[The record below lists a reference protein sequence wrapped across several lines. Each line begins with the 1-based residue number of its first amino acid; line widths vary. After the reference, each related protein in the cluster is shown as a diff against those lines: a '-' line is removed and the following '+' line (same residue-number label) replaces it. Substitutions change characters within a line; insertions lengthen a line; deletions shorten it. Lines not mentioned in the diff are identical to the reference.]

1 MTRPITRPPSS
12 SPPAAKH
19 PVDLLLRALQSA
31 VPTAL
36 LDLMLDRI
44 EGTR

>member
-1 MTRPITRPPSS
+1 V
-12 SPPAAKH
+12 AEH